1 MKLYL
6 TSVRLNRVS
15 GWVVVRWVVG
25 RWPCLFEGKKK
36 ITGIYSVLAPSVLRP
51 NLSYILCLVCFE
63 KG

>member
-1 MKLYL
+1 M
-6 TSVRLNRVS
+6 S
-15 GWVVVRWVVG
+15 GWVVGRWVMGRG

-36 ITGIYSVLAPSVLRP
+36 ITGMYSVLAPSVLRP